1 MINFYALIKKD
12 KVINPNFEKH
22 GITIPFRALIAA
34 PSGAGKTNCLM
45 NLLVQFDKTFHEII
59 LCCKSSDEPL
69 YQMLENKCDNVIIY
83 DDKVPDLKEYSIE
96 DPKTHKI
103 KRKDKL
109 QRLIIF
115 DDMVNDIKANQ
126 IIKQYYI
133 KGRKVSFSMIYISQS
148 FFQIPKIIRENC
160 QYFILCRNLLK
171 KDLRMILSCF
181 PSELSI
187 DQFSNLYN
195 SLFKNWNDCLMI
207 DINNKL
213 IKYNISDQIYKL

>member
-22 GITIPFRALIAA
+22 GINVPFRALIAA

-115 DDMVNDIKANQ
+115 DDMVNDVKANQ

-133 KGRKVSFSMIYISQS
+133 KGRKVGFSMIYISQS

-160 QYFILCRNLLK
+160 
-171 KDLRMILSCF
+171 
-181 PSELSI
+181 
-187 DQFSNLYN
+187 
-195 SLFKNWNDCLMI
+195 
-207 DINNKL
+207 
-213 IKYNISDQIYKL
+213 